1 MPSATLSHTYQQ
13 PTSTLT
19 VQGETS
25 LLPDENSAAP
35 PVQAIQRGFECQLE
49 IRQGETSKRLRGDS
63 VWLND
68 LITVIDRYVES
79 QLKGEPK
86 GTFSGTVAIRPL
98 DFIFHRLTVRQG
110 EEAIA
115 QVDLS
120 MTQLYDLL
128 ENLTQVATD
137 IPHLSSLKS
146 QVVRA
151 WYRQPTGI
159 AALVVGG
166 IAVVAGVGVL
176 ATRTPEAE
184 NQTANRVQEQLT
196 TPAAP
201 TQPQPLAATPPE
213 SAETA
218 GQEAAPASSRTLSAD
233 LEADLDLLSRLQEQL
248 AAQWQSPPDLQES
261 LVYQV
266 TVDATGS
273 LLAAEPANELA
284 QERLGQTPLAD
295 LPELPVDPLPTG
307 AEQFR
312 VSLGPDNQLEV
323 TRD

>member
-1 MPSATLSHTYQQ
+1 MPIATMPSISHTYQQ

-19 VQGETS
+19 VQGEAS
-25 LLPDENSAAP
+25 ALPPENSTTPA
-35 PVQAIQRGFECQLE
+35 VQAIQRGFECQLE
-49 IRQGETSKRLRGDS
+49 IRQGETSKTLRGDS

-68 LITVIDRYVES
+68 LITVIERYVAS
-79 QLKGEPK
+79 QLRGEPK

-137 IPHLSSLKS
+137 IPHLSSLKNE
-146 QVVRA
+146 VKRA

-159 AALVVGG
+159 AALLVGG

-176 ATRTPEAE
+176 ATRTLETE
-184 NQTANRVQEQLT
+184 NQTANQVQEQFT
-196 TPAAP
+196 TPA
-201 TQPQPLAATPPE
+201 QPLAATPPG
-213 SAETA
+213 STETPD
-218 GQEAAPASSRTLSAD
+218 QEAAPAASPTLSAD
-233 LEADLDLLSRLQEQL
+233 QEVDLDPLSRLREQL
-248 AAQWQSPPDLQES
+248 ADQWQSPPGLQER

-266 TVDATGS
+266 TVDGMGS
-273 LLAAEPANELA
+273 LLAAEPVNELA
-284 QERLGQTPLAD
+284 QEWLGQTPLAD
-295 LPELPVDPLPTG
+295 LPESLPDPLPTG

-312 VSLGPDNQLEV
+312 VSLGPGNQLEV
-323 TRD
+323 TRE

>member
-1 MPSATLSHTYQQ
+1 MPSISHDYQQ

-19 VQGETS
+19 VQGETAA
-25 LLPDENSAAP
+25 LPDAPENGTAP

-49 IRQGETSKRLRGDS
+49 IRQGETRKVLRGDN

-68 LITVIDRYVES
+68 LITVIERYVES
-79 QLKGEPK
+79 QLRGEPK

-110 EEAIA
+110 EEGIA

-137 IPHLSSLKS
+137 IPHLSSLKT
-146 QVVRA
+146 QPVRA

-176 ATRTPEAE
+176 ATRIPEAE

-196 TPAAP
+196 TPASPA
-201 TQPQPLAATPPE
+201 QPLAATPAEE

-218 GQEAAPASSRTLSAD
+218 GQEAAPAASRTLSAD
-233 LEADLDLLSRLQEQL
+233 LDADLDLLSRLREQL
-248 AAQWQSPPDLQES
+248 ADQWQSPPDLQES
-261 LVYQV
+261 LVYRV

-295 LPELPVDPLPTG
+295 LPDLPPDPLPTG

-312 VSLGPDNQLEV
+312 VSLDPDNQLEV